1 MFYNKKI
8 CVFGGTGTIGSL
20 IVNYIRKEN
29 PAIIRVFSN
38 DENSLWECQ
47 QEWGVPGMRYLLGD
61 VRNLERV
68 RIALKNIDYVFNC
81 AAVKHVPYAEYNP
94 LEAVEV
100 NIIGLD
106 NIIKASIERKVKKVL
121 HISTDKAVEP
131 TTVMGCT
138 KMISERL
145 TQIRWAQNPEVD
157 FVIVRLGNVYGS
169 RGSVISK
176 VKKLAKE
183 GKSIT
188 ITNVDMERFFMQ
200 PEEVIAFI
208 VKAFIHG
215 KKGEIWV
222 PRLTSTMLMEVIANE
237 IGEDYP
243 ITIIGRRKG
252 EKLVEILLTGYELMN
267 ADNYNQDYWIL
278 KNDYIF

>member
-237 IGEDYP
+237 IGEGYP